1 VLNGSSQRT
10 TFNAEHAK
18 HAEIRVESL
27 CKFCDSALIVGLVA
41 LMFLAQQAPIVVRFA
56 PKRDPTGLADVL
68 LGALGLTGVLV
79 LGALLLGAAFA
90 GILYVIRSRKP
101 LDH

>member
-1 VLNGSSQRT
+1 
-10 TFNAEHAK
+10 
-18 HAEIRVESL
+18 
-27 CKFCDSALIVGLVA
+27 
-41 LMFLAQQAPIVVRFA
+41 MFFAQQAPIIVKLA

-79 LGALLLGAAFA
+79 LGAILLGAAFA
-90 GILYVIRSRKP
+90 GILFLLRSRKP

>member
-1 VLNGSSQRT
+1 
-10 TFNAEHAK
+10 
-18 HAEIRVESL
+18 
-27 CKFCDSALIVGLVA
+27 
-41 LMFLAQQAPIVVRFA
+41 MFLDQQAPIIVKLA

-79 LGALLLGAAFA
+79 LGALVLGVAVA
-90 GILYVIRSRKP
+90 GILFLIRSRRP